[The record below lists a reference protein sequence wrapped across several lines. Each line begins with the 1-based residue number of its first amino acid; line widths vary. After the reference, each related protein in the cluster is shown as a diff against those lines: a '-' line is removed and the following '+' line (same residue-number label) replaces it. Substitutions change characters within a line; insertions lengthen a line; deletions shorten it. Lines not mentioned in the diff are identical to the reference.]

1 MKKFICAV
9 LTFVLVL
16 TLFVPTSF
24 AMEED
29 YRRIVYEVEK
39 TNIGIE
45 NLVDQAI
52 KDVEKEIRRHNQEI
66 IKLQNL
72 EENTNKDIDKLT
84 YKSELKLERKINQ
97 IIDCLIDDTNKLA
110 GRMIKDADKVGIKV
124 ICEYVEVEIGNQK
137 VLIDP
142 LRVVGF

>member
-16 TLFVPTSF
+16 SLFVPTSF
-24 AMEED
+24 AMEDD
-29 YRRIVYEVEK
+29 YSRIVYEVEK
-39 TNIGIE
+39 TNIRIE
-45 NLVDQAI
+45 NLIDQAI
-52 KDVEKEIRRHNQEI
+52 KDVEKEIRKHNQEI

-72 EENTNKDIDKLT
+72 KENVNKDIDKLI
-84 YKSELKLERKINQ
+84 YESELKLEIKIKQ

-110 GRMIKDADKVGIKV
+110 GKMIKDAAKVGIKV
-124 ICEYVEVEIGNQK
+124 ICEYIEVEIGNQK